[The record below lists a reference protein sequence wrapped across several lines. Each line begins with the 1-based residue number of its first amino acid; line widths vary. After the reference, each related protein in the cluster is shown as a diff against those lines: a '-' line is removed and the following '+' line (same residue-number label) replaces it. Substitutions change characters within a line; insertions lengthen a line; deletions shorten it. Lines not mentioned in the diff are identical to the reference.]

1 VSIGT
6 TRNSSLIARSSR
18 LGYRLG
24 LTGLVVLLGCESLQ
38 TVVADGD
45 TRTITM
51 NHTHRTNDTITVTF
65 KRNGRYDDDGLGKL
79 NHFLRDWRN
88 DEQTKMDPRLFDLVW
103 EVQNEFGGNKT
114 INIISSYRSPQ
125 TNSML
130 RRRSNGVAKFSQHM
144 LGKAMDFNING
155 VPLEELRAA
164 GLRLQRGGV
173 GFYPSSGSPFVHLD
187 VGSVRHW
194 PRMTH
199 DQLAKVFPNGRTV
212 HVPTDGRPLPGYE
225 LALADLQKRG
235 NSPSSTVLASAGTD
249 PAAGGS
255 KFLSKLL
262 GFGKSDD
269 DEDGETTSASGRA
282 DARRPAG
289 GTTVASAEPKL
300 LESKFGDSKLTGSKF
315 GENKLPDSKLPES
328 KLSEA
333 KPVSSPTAKPQVAQA
348 PQANPAPKPAPGGFQ
363 LASAGPSKI
372 VPAPSR
378 PAQAASL
385 VARAAQTPNDIIRAR
400 GFWEGL
406 PEAAPA
412 PRPVAARPQKFQV
425 ASVEKTAPVPE
436 KTAPET
442 DTTASVTPWPVA
454 TANDRV
460 APELALSYA
469 ATPSQDPATSTSS
482 VAPMGTGVSRGGA
495 LTAAAASAARSTTV
509 AVKGNEQPAL
519 TERSLVAHAAARFAR
534 QENRPVDV
542 PAAKTTNITA
552 NTRILDPWLRAI
564 MVTPDAQRFM
574 STTLF
579 GMPDFRNLRPLMQKP
594 ASAVMMTFSQDPN
607 PGLETSRFTG
617 TAVVFMS
624 TVSFGNRTAMLQP

>member
-1 VSIGT
+1 VSVGT
-6 TRNSSLIARSSR
+6 TRNNSLIARTSR
-18 LGYRLG
+18 LGYCLG
-24 LTGLVVLLGCESLQ
+24 LTGLVVLLGCESTQ

-51 NHTHRTNDTITVTF
+51 NHTHRDDKITVTF
-65 KRNGRYDDDGLGKL
+65 KRNGRYDDDGLSKL

-144 LGKAMDFNING
+144 LGKAMDFNIAG
-155 VPLEELRAA
+155 VPLEDLRAA

-235 NSPSSTVLASAGTD
+235 GNSPSSNVLASADSG
-249 PAAGGS
+249 ANGS
-255 KFLSKLL
+255 KFLSKLF

-282 DARRPAG
+282 NARQPAM
-289 GTTVASAEPKL
+289 ASADKL
-300 LESKFGDSKLTGSKF
+300 PESKFTDSKLTGSKF
-315 GENKLPDSKLPES
+315 AENKLPESKLPES
-328 KLSEA
+328 KL
-333 KPVSSPTAKPQVAQA
+333 TAAAPLPAARPQVAQA
-348 PQANPAPKPAPGGFQ
+348 QQAPQPVPGGFQ

-372 VPAPSR
+372 VSAPAR

-385 VARAAQTPNDIIRAR
+385 VARGPQTPNDIIRAR

-412 PRPVAARPQKFQV
+412 PRPVAARPGKFQV
-425 ASVEKTAPVPE
+425 ASVAPTAPVPE
-436 KTAPET
+436 KTAPEA
-442 DTTASVTPWPVA
+442 DTTASVTPWPV
-454 TANDRV
+454 TGVNDRV

-469 ATPSQDPATSTSS
+469 AAPSSDPANPAS
-482 VAPMGTGVSRGGA
+482 VAPMGAGVSRGGA

-519 TERSLVAHAAARFAR
+519 TERSLAAHAARLAKPEARPAA
-534 QENRPVDV
+534 NV
-542 PAAKTTNITA
+542 PAAKTASVTA
-552 NTRILDPWLRAI
+552 NTRFLDPWLRAL

-574 STTLF
+574 NTTLF

-607 PGLETSRFTG
+607 NGLETSRFTG
-617 TAVVFMS
+617 VAVVFVS
-624 TVSFGNRTAMLQP
+624 TISFGNRTAMLQQQ